1 MPKSLYV
8 DPVATRAPGKIHF
21 EDIPVCAYNKTIA
34 EERANFSD
42 ADLIRI
48 YRDITILREFEN
60 MLNLIKTQ
68 ASYNG
73 IDTTYPGPAHLSLGQ
88 EASCVGEAYLLD
100 KDDYIFGSH
109 RSHSEILAKSLSCIE
124 KMSDEELMN
133 VMENFL
139 GGKTLRAV
147 EKFGKCDNVKELAIR
162 FVLYGTLAEI
172 FAREAGFHHGMGG
185 SMHAFFLP
193 FGVYPNNAIV
203 GGSGTIAAGA
213 ALYKKVNKKKGI
225 VVCNIGDASLG
236 CGPVWEAFNFAAMDQ
251 LKTLWEE
258 GMKGG
263 LPVIFNV
270 FNNSYGMGGQTR
282 GETMAYDL
290 LARVGAGI
298 TPNQMHAERIDGWNP
313 LAVIDA
319 YKRKME
325 LLKNN
330 DGPVLLDVVTYRLLG
345 HSTSDQNAY
354 RTKEEIEDWRSYDPI
369 IKYRQSLVEA
379 GVAEDSKFEEILKET
394 SERMTMICKAASDKE
409 ISPYVDFVKE
419 PDYVANLM
427 FSNQTVRS
435 MDPEGEIRVDTP
447 KEENSRWK
455 AVQGKERSAFKNG
468 QPVSKMKVYNIRD
481 AIFEPMFNKYY
492 EDPTLIAY
500 GEDVRDWGGAYAVY
514 RGMMESIP
522 YSRLFNSPISEAAIV
537 GSGVGYAMCGGRAVI
552 ELMYCDFIGRAGDEV
567 FNQMSKWQAMSA
579 GILKMPLVLRVSVGA
594 KYGAQHSQDWV
605 AIVSHIP
612 GLKVMFP
619 ATPYEAKGIMQAA
632 LNGTDPV
639 IIFESQ
645 RIYDKGEEFH
655 EGGVPVEE
663 YEWQPGAV
671 NKVRDGKDLTILTIG
686 ATLYRA
692 LDAAKEL
699 SEKYGMEADVI
710 NMPSLVP
717 LDYTDIIASVK
728 KTGRVVLASD
738 ACARGSFLNDVAQ
751 NISNLCFDYLDAPPV
766 VVGAKNW
773 ITPPYE
779 FDEFFFPQAE
789 WIVDAVNA
797 KIVPLDG
804 YVSKITP
811 TEAQFLKNAKAGV

>member
-48 YRDITILREFEN
+48 YRDITILREFES

>member
-48 YRDITILREFEN
+48 YRDITILREFES

-619 ATPYEAKGIMQAA
+619 ATPYEAKGIMQTA